1 MLFGQVLWLCCI
13 EPIFNFPPTVET
25 TTKCFCSMIFF
36 SKMNG
41 NVKESLQ
48 FLLLMSIMYQGFE
61 KMESYCV
68 KLIIL
73 YTRGELSF

>member
-1 MLFGQVLWLCCI
+1 MLFGQVPWLCCI

-61 KMESYCV
+61 KMKSYCV